1 MGSLPFVNRTSKVT
15 RALLV
20 AVLGAGLSAC
30 SGGSA
35 TSGASATATAT
46 VTVTASPSPVAS
58 ATLSPSSSASS
69 SPSPSASVSASVD
82 VDALV
87 TASPSTSIPGGRGVD
102 TTVNGKI
109 ALRGVDGI
117 IVTSESDQE
126 VKALLLPYTV
136 VRDARGL
143 VCKEGNAPYSCSVE
157 QLQKVIK
164 KGGAFF
170 AKVTIK
176 DGVAVQI
183 EDISER

>member
-1 MGSLPFVNRTSKVT
+1 M
-15 RALLV
+15 
-20 AVLGAGLSAC
+20 
-30 SGGSA
+30 
-35 TSGASATATAT
+35 
-46 VTVTASPSPVAS
+46 
-58 ATLSPSSSASS
+58 
-69 SPSPSASVSASVD
+69 
-82 VDALV
+82 
-87 TASPSTSIPGGRGVD
+87 
-102 TTVNGKI
+102 NGKI

>member
-35 TSGASATATAT
+35 APGASGTPAVAT
-46 VTVTASPSPVAS
+46 VTVTATPSV
-58 ATLSPSSSASS
+58 TLSPSSSASS
-69 SPSPSASVSASVD
+69 SPSPSASASVSASVD

-102 TTVNGKI
+102 TAVNGKI

-117 IVTSESDQE
+117 TVTSESDQE

-157 QLQKVIK
+157 QLQKAIK